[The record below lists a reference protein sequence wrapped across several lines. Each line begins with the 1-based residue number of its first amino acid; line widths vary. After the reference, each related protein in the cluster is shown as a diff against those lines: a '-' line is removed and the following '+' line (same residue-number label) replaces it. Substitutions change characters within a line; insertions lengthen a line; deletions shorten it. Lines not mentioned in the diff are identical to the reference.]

1 MSQSPHF
8 APPAETRREDFGK
21 LFLSHPDLFPARQA
35 GEPWGRSSL
44 VVDFAGGPYGF
55 SGLSEGQHRELSER
69 FGELVLL
76 NDQAASI
83 LTAAETTP
91 IRIFK
96 AAPSELKEF
105 DVRGWSYT
113 FDRDYQDTAV
123 RVAGLQF
130 MARIDFDGHRR
141 GTAPGPHQPTG
152 NGIGKIRAALWTPLD
167 EGPVFLAQV
176 ENFFRLLVAY
186 RLLELGGVLFHSA
199 GVVSDQRGFL
209 FMGHSGAGKTTI
221 SRCSLATGR
230 QVLSDDMN
238 ALCPLGSDPGSGSDP
253 GAPAVEK
260 LPFAGDLGRTP
271 TARQRYPL
279 AGLYRLKKGA
289 DAIRPVRRSQ
299 AVAFLIGCAPFVNAD
314 PHRLDRLTDNLLH
327 LLDGFPMSE
336 LTFSIEG
343 DFWRLLEA
351 DAAERE
357 SSKRVGL
364 AAHKRP

>member
-1 MSQSPHF
+1 MSQSPYF
-8 APPAETRREDFGK
+8 APPVETRSEDFGK

-35 GEPWGRSSL
+35 GEPWGRHSL

-55 SGLSEGQHRELSER
+55 SGLSDGQHRELAER
-69 FGELVLL
+69 FGELVL
-76 NDQAASI
+76 QGSKAASM
-83 LTAAETTP
+83 LTAPQTTS
-91 IRIFK
+91 IQIFR

-105 DVRGWSYT
+105 DLRGWSYT
-113 FDRDYQDTAV
+113 FDRDYQPGAV

-130 MARIDFDGHRR
+130 MARIDFGGRD
-141 GTAPGPHQPTG
+141 
-152 NGIGKIRAALWTPLD
+152 IGKIRAALWTPLD

-238 ALCPLGSDPGSGSDP
+238 ALCPLDSGSDP
-253 GAPAVEK
+253 GPPTVEK

-279 AGLYRLKKGA
+279 AGLYRLKKGP
-289 DAIRPVRRSQ
+289 DTIRPMRRSQ
-299 AVAFLIGCAPFVNAD
+299 AVAFLIGCSPFVNAD

-327 LLDGFPMSE
+327 LLSGFPMSE

-351 DAAERE
+351 DAIERE